1 MQRKATTLILVGL
14 MALLLVIGVSAQE
27 DDMMEGTEFTVTIEN
42 IAGIGLFENSG
53 IFNTPDMAEEPGP
66 VLPGSAYTFTV
77 TAEPGENLHFTTM
90 YVQSNDLFF
99 APDASGIALYDDSGA
114 AISGD
119 VTDQVD
125 LWDAGTEVNEPLGEG
140 ENQAP
145 RQAGPDTGD
154 DENAVVSLVED
165 FNVAEY
171 ITVTVEAGDNGEF
184 TMTIANISENAMTPS
199 PLSPGLWVVT
209 DEAAPLFHEGHF
221 DRGQGL
227 EEIAEDGN
235 PTKLATVFAGIE
247 SAIVGPIAPG
257 PYVIHTETAPLF
269 TTGEPS
275 SSELEAVAEDGNAS
289 GYAELEGF
297 GIFNTPDMAEEPGPA
312 LPGSAYT
319 FTITA
324 VPGDY
329 LNFATMLVQ
338 SNDLFFAPDENG
350 IPLFDDMDTP
360 INGDVTRYI
369 LLWDAGTE
377 VNEEPGVGENQAPR
391 QPGPD
396 TGDDEMGV
404 VLPISEVMDGFEY
417 PPVAALI
424 RVTISSGDMMGDD
437 EME

>member
-66 VLPGSAYTFTV
+66 ALPGSAYTFTV
-77 TAEPGENLHFTTM
+77 
-90 YVQSNDLFF
+90 
-99 APDASGIALYDDSGA
+99 
-114 AISGD
+114 
-119 VTDQVD
+119 
-125 LWDAGTEVNEPLGEG
+125 
-140 ENQAP
+140 
-145 RQAGPDTGD
+145 
-154 DENAVVSLVED
+154 
-165 FNVAEY
+165 
-171 ITVTVEAGDNGEF
+171 
-184 TMTIANISENAMTPS
+184 
-199 PLSPGLWVVT
+199 
-209 DEAAPLFHEGHF
+209 
-221 DRGQGL
+221 
-227 EEIAEDGN
+227 
-235 PTKLATVFAGIE
+235 
-247 SAIVGPIAPG
+247 
-257 PYVIHTETAPLF
+257 
-269 TTGEPS
+269 
-275 SSELEAVAEDGNAS
+275 
-289 GYAELEGF
+289 
-297 GIFNTPDMAEEPGPA
+297 
-312 LPGSAYT
+312 
-319 FTITA
+319 TA

-360 INGDVTRYI
+360 VNGDVTRYI

>member
-1 MQRKATTLILVGL
+1 MQRKVTMFLLVGL
-14 MALLLVIGVSAQE
+14 MALLLAVSVSAQE
-27 DDMMEGTEFTVTIEN
+27 DDMMEGTEFTVTVEN

-66 VLPGSAYTFTV
+66 ALPGSAYTFTV

-99 APDASGIALYDDSGA
+99 SPDAEGIALYDESGA

-119 VTDQVD
+119 VTNQVA

-145 RQAGPDTGD
+145 RQAGPNTG
-154 DENAVVSLVED
+154 ENEDAVVSFVED

-171 ITVTVEAGDNGEF
+171 ITVTIEAGENGEF
-184 TMTIANISENAMTPS
+184 TVSIANISENAMTPS
-199 PLSPGLWVVT
+199 PLSPGVFVVT
-209 DEAAPLFHEGHF
+209 SEAAPIFREGHY

-235 PTKLATVFAGIE
+235 PSKLATVFAGID

-257 PYVIHTETAPLF
+257 AFVIHTEAAPIF
-269 TTGEPS
+269 TTGEQS
-275 SSELEAVAEDGNAS
+275 SGALEALAEDGNPS
-289 GYAELEGF
+289 GF
-297 GIFNTPDMAEEPGPA
+297 GEMDGFTIFNTPDMAEEPGPA
-312 LPGSAYT
+312 LPGSAYVFT
-319 FTITA
+319 FTA
-324 VPGDY
+324 NPGDY

-338 SNDLFFAPDENG
+338 SNDLFFAPNENG
-350 IPLFDDMDTP
+350 IALFDDMDAP
-360 INGDVTRYI
+360 IHGDITRHV

-391 QPGPD
+391 QAGPN
-396 TGDDEMGV
+396 TGEDEMGT
-404 VLPISEVMDGFEY
+404 VLTIGEVMDEYDY

-424 RVTISSGDMMGDD
+424 RVTISSGEMMD